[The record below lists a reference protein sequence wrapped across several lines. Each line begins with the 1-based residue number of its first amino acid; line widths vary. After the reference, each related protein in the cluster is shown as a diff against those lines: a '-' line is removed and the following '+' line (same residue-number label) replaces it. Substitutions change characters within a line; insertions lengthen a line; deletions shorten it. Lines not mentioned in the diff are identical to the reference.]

1 MYKFIRL
8 YVTLFYC
15 HESKLVWGIV
25 TIKNIT
31 NTLKGK
37 IMKALILLI
46 GLLIGLLMMASVHAE
61 QSLFNVLA
69 QDKNLIRDIRS
80 EGDNVWIKLTVQT
93 TK

>member
-1 MYKFIRL
+1 MYSF